1 MDDRMKTHGAV
12 GWCDLMTDDV
22 DKARDFYTGVI
33 GWDTEVMDVGKG
45 GPYTVFKTGGR
56 PVAGLM
62 AKPPE
67 GPAADAP
74 TMWMSYVTVDDIDA
88 RAARVADAGGTVCAG
103 PMDIPTVGRMAI
115 VQDPTGGVI
124 GIIKYENSDPDDC
137 SEHQE
142 G

>member
-45 GPYTVFKTGGR
+45 PYTVFKTGGR

-67 GPAADAP
+67 GPAADTP
-74 TMWMSYVTVDDIDA
+74 TMWTSYVTVDDVDA
-88 RAARVADAGGTVCAG
+88 RAARVADAGGTVHAG

-115 VQDPTGGVI
+115 VQDPTGGII
-124 GIIKYENSDPDDC
+124 GIIQYENPDPGD
-137 SEHQE
+137 SPERRE

>member
-22 DKARDFYTGVI
+22 DKARDFYTSVI
-33 GWDTEVMDVGKG
+33 GWDIEVMDVGKG
-45 GPYTVFKTGGR
+45 PYTVFKAGGR

-62 AKPPE
+62 AKRPE

-74 TMWMSYVTVDDIDA
+74 TMWTSYVTVDDVDA
-88 RAARVADAGGTVCAG
+88 RAARVADAGGTVLAG

-115 VQDPTGGVI
+115 VRDPTGGVI
-124 GIIKYENSDPDDC
+124 GIIEYENTDPGD
-137 SEHQE
+137 SPERRE

>member
-1 MDDRMKTHGAV
+1 MDDRMKTHGDI

-45 GPYTVFKTGGR
+45 PYTVFKAGDR

-67 GPAADAP
+67 GPAAGAP
-74 TMWMSYVTVDDIDA
+74 TAWTSYVTVDDVDA
-88 RAARVADAGGTVCAG
+88 RAARVAGAGGVVLAG

-115 VQDPTGGVI
+115 VRDPTGGCI
-124 GIIKYENSDPDDC
+124 GIIKYAEADPG
-137 SEHQE
+137 E
-142 G
+142 